1 MKAEGE
7 VVPEY
12 AEFVTVGGAV
22 VRVEGAE
29 TEGLGDDEP
38 YGMQPVGRGS
48 SAVTAGVERA
58 SATFEQALAG
68 VRVAAESALAAFR
81 DGSLKPDAVE
91 IAFGVKLSA
100 EAGAL
105 IAKTATD
112 AHLTVKLVWAPERI
126 PAGRDEP

>member
-1 MKAEGE
+1 M
-7 VVPEY
+7 PEY
-12 AEFVTVGGAV
+12 AEFVTADGAV

-29 TEGLGDDEP
+29 TGVGVEES
-38 YGMQPVGRGS
+38 YGMQPVGRS
-48 SAVTAGVERA
+48 STVVAAGVERA
-58 SATFEQALAG
+58 AATFEQALAG
-68 VRVAAESALAAFR
+68 VRIAAESALAAFR

-112 AHLTVKLVWAPERI
+112 AHLTVKLVWSPERI
-126 PAGRDEP
+126 PAARDES